1 MGKRAEITITESLA
15 ELNSLYKKC
24 KDYRKRLRIKS
35 LILTKEG
42 KYKSREELAEFLGVD
57 PRTLYN
63 WTMVYKKLG
72 IEKMLIIS
80 NGGKRREVVPSHIH
94 KDLEAK
100 LNNSTDPLL
109 SYTDAVEWVKQEFGI
124 ELKYN
129 TLRMY
134 LIRNFG
140 SKLKTP
146 RKSHYKKDDQ
156 ATKVFKKTTRLITR
170 H

>member
-1 MGKRAEITITESLA
+1 MGKRAEITITESLE
-15 ELNSLYKKC
+15 ELNGQYKKH
-24 KDYRKRLRIKS
+24 KDYRKRLRIMS

-42 KYKSREELAEFLGVD
+42 KYKSREELSDFLGVD
-57 PRTLYN
+57 PKTLYS
-63 WTMVYKKLG
+63 WTMVYKEFGL
-72 IEKMLIIS
+72 EKMLVIS
-80 NGGKRREVVPSHIH
+80 NGGKRREVVPSRIH

-109 SYTDAVEWVKQEFGI
+109 SYTDAVEWVKQEFDI

-156 ATKVFKKTTRLITR
+156 ATKVFKKTTCLTA
-170 H
+170 

>member
-1 MGKRAEITITESLA
+1 MGKRAEISITESLS
-15 ELNSLYKKC
+15 ELNYKYKKC
-24 KDYRKRLRIKS
+24 KDYRKRLRIMS
-35 LILTKEG
+35 LILTKEK
-42 KYKSREELAEFLGVD
+42 KYKSREELSDFLGVS
-57 PRTLYN
+57 PKTLYS
-63 WTMVYKKLG
+63 WTMVYKEFG
-72 IEKMLIIS
+72 IEKMLVIS
-80 NGGKRREVVPSHIH
+80 NGGKRREVVPSRIH

-109 SYTDAVEWVKQEFGI
+109 SYNEAVEWVKKEFNI

-140 SKLKTP
+140 SKLKSP

-156 ATKVFKKTTRLITR
+156 ATKAFKKTTSLTK
-170 H
+170 

>member
-1 MGKRAEITITESLA
+1 MGKRAEISITESLS
-15 ELNSLYKKC
+15 ELNNKYKKC
-24 KDYRKRLRIKS
+24 KDYRKRLRIMS
-35 LILTKEG
+35 LILTKEK
-42 KYKSREELAEFLGVD
+42 KYKSREELSDFLGVS
-57 PRTLYN
+57 PKTLYS
-63 WTMVYKKLG
+63 WTMVYKEFG
-72 IEKMLIIS
+72 IEKMLVIS
-80 NGGKRREVVPSHIH
+80 NGGKRREVVPSRIH

-109 SYTDAVEWVKQEFGI
+109 SYNEAVEWVKKEFNI

-140 SKLKTP
+140 SKLKSP

-156 ATKVFKKTTRLITR
+156 ATKAFKKTTSLTK
-170 H
+170 

>member
-1 MGKRAEITITESLA
+1 MGKRAEISITESLS
-15 ELNSLYKKC
+15 ELNYKYKKC
-24 KDYRKRLRIKS
+24 KDYRKRLRIMS
-35 LILTKEG
+35 LILTKEK
-42 KYKSREELAEFLGVD
+42 KYKSREELSDFLGVS
-57 PRTLYN
+57 PKTLYS
-63 WTMVYKKLG
+63 WTMVYKEFG
-72 IEKMLIIS
+72 IEKMLVIS
-80 NGGKRREVVPSHIH
+80 NGGKRREVVPSRIH

-109 SYTDAVEWVKQEFGI
+109 SYKEAVEWVKKEFNI

-140 SKLKTP
+140 SKLKSP

-156 ATKVFKKTTRLITR
+156 ATKAFKKTTSLTK
-170 H
+170 

>member
-1 MGKRAEITITESLA
+1 MGKRAEIAITESLS
-15 ELNSLYKKC
+15 ELKYKYKKC

-35 LILTKEG
+35 LILTKEK
-42 KYKSREELAEFLGVD
+42 KYKSREELSDFLGVS
-57 PRTLYN
+57 PKTLYS
-63 WTMVYKKLG
+63 WTMVYKEFG
-72 IEKMLIIS
+72 IEKMLVIS

-109 SYTDAVEWVKQEFGI
+109 SYKEAVEWVKKEFNI

-134 LIRNFG
+134 LIRNFR
-140 SKLKTP
+140 SKLKSP

-156 ATKVFKKTTRLITR
+156 ATKAFKKTASLTN
-170 H
+170 